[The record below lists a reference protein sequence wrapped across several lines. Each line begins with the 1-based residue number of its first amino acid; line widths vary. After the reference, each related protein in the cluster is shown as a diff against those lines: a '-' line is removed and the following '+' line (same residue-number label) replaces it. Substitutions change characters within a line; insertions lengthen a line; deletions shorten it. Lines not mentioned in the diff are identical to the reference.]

1 MSPLSS
7 PRPSFFSLHR
17 ITFLLTALLFAG
29 ESAATEAPTGQLILE
44 EQPGVFTIQYTGHSG
59 YLGIPSW
66 KAVIRQDDAGNIAAL
81 HVPAD
86 HPVPLSSRT
95 GQWPISIVMSKNT
108 DGVEGT
114 MTKGRENFARFP
126 VETFQLVERSP
137 EKIVIAVG
145 GPSKN
150 RHYEHHR
157 TYTFTPAGI
166 QIEGTLLPLI
176 DLSSVAFDPHFNRT
190 QIADSHLALLP
201 VRTQGRGG
209 WIYMPSSGRDGAT
222 PLPDGVDFPLEAQL
236 RLRRDQPIFLK
247 IFYDKNFESA
257 AGKRVL
263 IHNNKD
269 GWEAKAD
276 KVIFEKLVGIAGYP
290 VPKGA
295 RQTFK
300 VRFEFET
307 QPWE

>member
-1 MSPLSS
+1 MTPPSPPRTLPLAALSIALALGLLPAVLFGAS
-7 PRPSFFSLHR
+7 PPANQ
-17 ITFLLTALLFAG
+17 LT
-29 ESAATEAPTGQLILE
+29 LE
-44 EQPGVFTIQYTGHSG
+44 ETPGVFTVYYTGKSG
-59 YLGIPSW
+59 YIGIPSW
-66 KAVIRQDDAGNIAAL
+66 KAVVRQDDAGNITAL

-95 GQWPISIVMSKNT
+95 GQWPISIIMSKNT
-108 DGVEGT
+108 SGIEGT

-126 VETFQLVERSP
+126 VETFKLVEHSP
-137 EKIVIAVG
+137 EKIIIATG

-166 QIEGTLLPLI
+166 QIEGSLLPLI
-176 DLSSVAFDPHFNRT
+176 DLSSIAFDPHFNLT
-190 QIADSHLALLP
+190 QIADSHHAMLP
-201 VRTQGRGG
+201 LRTQGRGG
-209 WIYMPSSGRDGAT
+209 WTYMASSGRDGAT
-222 PLPDGVDFPLEAQL
+222 ALPEGADFPLEAQL
-236 RLRRDQPIFLK
+236 KLRRGTPTVLK

-257 AGKRVL
+257 SGKRVL

-276 KVIFEKLVGIAGYP
+276 KIIYEKLVGIAGFP

-295 RQTFK
+295 EQTFK

-307 QPWE
+307 QPLE

>member
-1 MSPLSS
+1 MA
-7 PRPSFFSLHR
+7 
-17 ITFLLTALLFAG
+17 FLGALACAG
-29 ESAATEAPTGQLILE
+29 EPPSSDAARGRLTLE
-44 EQPGVFTIQYTGHSG
+44 EQPGVFTIQYSG
-59 YLGIPSW
+59 RAGYIGIPSW
-66 KAVIRQDDAGNIAAL
+66 KAVVRQDDAGNITAL

-95 GQWPISIVMSKNT
+95 GQWPISIIMSKNT
-108 DGVEGT
+108 GGVEGT

-126 VETFQLVERSP
+126 VEKFRLVEHSP
-137 EKIVIAVG
+137 EKIVIEIG

-150 RHYEHHR
+150 RHYEHQR

-166 QIEGTLLPLI
+166 QIEGSLLPLI
-176 DLSSVAFDPHFNRT
+176 DLASVAFDPHFNLT
-190 QIADSHLALLP
+190 QIADSHLAFLP
-201 VRTQGRGG
+201 MRTQGRGG
-209 WIYMPSSGRDGAT
+209 WVYFPSSGRDGAT
-222 PLPDGVDFPLEAQL
+222 KLPEGVDFPLEAQL
-236 RLRRDQPIFLK
+236 RLRREQPIFLK
-247 IFYDKNFESA
+247 IFYDKTFEA
-257 AGKRVL
+257 AAEKRVL

-276 KVIFEKLVGIAGYP
+276 KVIFEKLIGIVGYP

-295 RQTFK
+295 LQTFK

>member
-1 MSPLSS
+1 MTLS
-7 PRPSFFSLHR
+7 PRLSVHLGL
-17 ITFLLTALLFAG
+17 TLLVTAFVFAA
-29 ESAATEAPTGQLILE
+29 ERTAADTRPEQLTLE
-44 EQPGVFTIQYTGHSG
+44 EQPGVFTIHYSG
-59 YLGIPSW
+59 RLGYIGIPSW
-66 KAVIRQDDAGNIAAL
+66 KAVVRQDDAGNITAL

-108 DGVEGT
+108 GGIDGT

-126 VETFQLVERSP
+126 VDTFRLVERSP
-137 EKIVIAVG
+137 DKIVIAVG

-150 RHYEHHR
+150 RHYEHQR
-157 TYTFTPAGI
+157 TYTFTPVGI

-201 VRTQGRGG
+201 LRTQGRGG
-209 WIYMPSSGRDGAT
+209 WVYMAPSGRDGAT
-222 PLPDGVDFPLEAQL
+222 ALPEGVDFPLEAQL
-236 RLRRDQPIFLK
+236 RLRREQPIFLK
-247 IFYDKNFESA
+247 IFYDQTFESA

-276 KVIFEKLVGIAGYP
+276 KVIFEKLVGIVGYP

-307 QPWE
+307 QPWD